1 MHNTSITARKRVA
14 AKLPSI
20 PVSVIV
26 NVRVDNLIDPLTLSY
41 ETGIQRKSNYREQ
54 MVSRMSLNL
63 GIDLATLSCHGTLDT

>member
-1 MHNTSITARKRVA
+1 MHNASITARKRVA

-26 NVRVDNLIDPLTLSY
+26 RVDNLIDPLTLSY
-41 ETGIQRKSNYREQ
+41 ETRIQRKSNYREQ